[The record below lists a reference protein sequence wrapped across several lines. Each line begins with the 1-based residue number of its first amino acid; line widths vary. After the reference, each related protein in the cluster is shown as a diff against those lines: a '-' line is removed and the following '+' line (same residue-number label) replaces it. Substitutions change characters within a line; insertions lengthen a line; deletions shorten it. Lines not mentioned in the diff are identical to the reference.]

1 MDANATTNGS
11 TGDCISGYTT
21 SVFQAVA
28 IVRATSGAVS
38 AIASILVILLIV
50 VFKKYLFFTQK
61 LILYLSI
68 ASLLNSITI
77 ALQGAVYFPDN
88 ISARYYCG
96 ISGFLE
102 QTTHWSLLLAVSSI
116 TIDIYLKAIHGI
128 QTRRSVYYAIVTFTF
143 PVTINWIPF
152 VNQAYGRSGPWCW
165 ITSNCGQ
172 NIYGTIY
179 QYVLWYMPLYTV
191 VLGIMVIYV
200 IAYLSIRK
208 QKQGYRG
215 NYDPNRKERLEQM
228 TREVISLAYYPIIFL
243 LLQVFP
249 TINRVAEAFGYKH
262 LEPLWFLHAF
272 FSPLQGGLMCIVYAL
287 DPETRAQLRKLTLRS
302 LIHYGNFQDRVHEY
316 PTELARSDSAT
327 NSLKAKYTYLEGEQT
342 CTIEIN

>member
-1 MDANATTNGS
+1 MDDNNTTTNGS
-11 TGDCISGYTT
+11 TGDCSNKYTT
-21 SVFQAVA
+21 NVFQAVA
-28 IVRATSGAVS
+28 IVRASSGAIS
-38 AIASILVILLIV
+38 AIASMLVILLII
-50 VFKKYLFFTQK
+50 VFKKYLFVTQK

-68 ASLLNSITI
+68 ASLLNSIAI
-77 ALQGAVYFPDN
+77 SLQGAVYFPDN
-88 ISARYYCG
+88 IYTQYYCG

-128 QTRRSVYYAIVTFTF
+128 QTRRTMFYAIVTFAI

-152 VNQAYGRSGPWCW
+152 ANQAYGRSGPWCW

-179 QYVLWYMPLYTV
+179 QYVLWYVPLYTV

-200 IAYLSIRK
+200 IVYMSIRK

-215 NYDPNRKERLEQM
+215 NYDPNRKEKLEQM
-228 TREVISLAYYPIIFL
+228 TKEVVSLAYYPIIFL

-249 TINRVAEAFGYKH
+249 TANRVAEAFEYKH

-287 DPETRAQLRKLTLRS
+287 DPETRVQLSKLTLRS
-302 LIHYGNFQDRVHEY
+302 LIRYGNFQDRVYEY
-316 PTELARSDSAT
+316 PSEHARSDSAT
-327 NSLKAKYTYLEGEQT
+327 NSLKAKYTYLEDEQV
-342 CTIEIN
+342 N